1 MKKLNCLVFYENYL
15 FSEDKKITK
24 SNFKPDNLKKD
35 AILAEI
41 TNESVLGTAT
51 IIYYDNE
58 RIAFL
63 TCNHIIDFP
72 DTIFSFYYNNSS
84 KEKYI
89 SSVSIKAKQMNHI
102 RGIPEG
108 EELEILATD
117 KKNDIAFLGKK
128 ITQTNENIPFFNY
141 PCGESNNLE
150 WGSFVYIIGY
160 PMGFQMIT
168 RGIVS
173 NPDKI
178 KSGSF
183 LIDAVFNR
191 GFSGGLVLGIKDG
204 VPNFELVGMA
214 KSVPYKKE
222 NILIP
227 ETVNENFEYDS
238 YSPFKGNIYVKSK
251 KNISYGIT
259 NSVTIETIKK
269 FFKENKKKLES
280 KGYNLES
287 FFN

>member
-1 MKKLNCLVFYENYL
+1 
-15 FSEDKKITK
+15 
-24 SNFKPDNLKKD
+24 
-35 AILAEI
+35 
-41 TNESVLGTAT
+41 
-51 IIYYDNE
+51 
-58 RIAFL
+58 L

-72 DTIFSFYYNNSS
+72 DTVFSFYESNSS

-89 SSVSIKAKQMNHI
+89 LCVSIKIKQMNQI
-102 RGIPEG
+102 GITEG
-108 EELEILATD
+108 NNIEILAKD
-117 KKNDIAFLGKK
+117 EKNDIAFLGKK
-128 ITQTNENIPFFNY
+128 ITQTDENIPFFKY
-141 PCGESNNLE
+141 QCGESNDLE

-191 GFSGGLVLGIKDG
+191 GFSGGLVLAIKDG

-214 KSVPYKKE
+214 KSVPYKEE

-227 ETVNENFEYDS
+227 ENTNESFEYAPN
-238 YSPFKGNIYVKSK
+238 SPYTGNIFVKSK
-251 KNISYGIT
+251 KNLSYGIT
-259 NSVTIETIKK
+259 NSVTIETIKE
-269 FFKENKKKLES
+269 FYKENKNKLLE

-287 FFN
+287 FFK